1 MSLSYGQHFMAHLR
15 LAILRCL
22 KDAPASS
29 ANASI
34 LKTVSQDLGLP
45 ATRDQVNTAIGWLAE
60 QGLVNRSELGAMVI
74 ATLLDRGLDVA
85 EGRARVDG
93 VARPDLGG

>member
-1 MSLSYGQHFMAHLR
+1 VSLAYGQHFMAHLR

-22 KDAPASS
+22 RDAPACS

-34 LKTVSQDLGLP
+34 LKTVAQALGLP
-45 ATRDQVNTAIGWLAE
+45 ATRDQIHTALGWLDE
-60 QGLVNRSELGAMVI
+60 QGLIALTTAGAMFI

-85 EGRARVDG
+85 EGRARVEG
-93 VARPDLGG
+93 VARPDLGD